1 MDLETSSLD
10 NIDGRKKNET
20 GNNRKTQKVLPPVRK
35 IWEIKNT
42 QICFSIKYFFFSII
56 FESFKYFLR
65 WNISSIAVGSE
76 VENFYFTI
84 KYITKNRNKD
94 IFQIF
99 SLDFCFRRIL

>member
-42 QICFSIKYFFFSII
+42 LYVHKFVSVLNIFFLVLFLNHSNI
-56 FESFKYFLR
+56 F
-65 WNISSIAVGSE
+65 
-76 VENFYFTI
+76 
-84 KYITKNRNKD
+84 
-94 IFQIF
+94 
-99 SLDFCFRRIL
+99 